1 MPAET
6 DAESLLLMGR
16 IWRPHGVKGEV
27 KVYPETDDPER
38 FVDLGTVYIGTT
50 PNTAGKMDV
59 ESVRFQS
66 TKKGT
71 IVVLKLAGIDSR
83 EDADALRK
91 ASVYAS
97 EDDLPSLKDDEFF
110 LHDLV
115 GLAVA
120 SDDGVDVG
128 TVDDVL
134 DLPAQEI
141 LVVRRSDGSSVMVPV
156 VAEFIVEIDLVSERI
171 VIRPI
176 EGLLE

>member
-1 MPAET
+1 MPVET
-6 DAESLLLMGR
+6 DIESLLLVGR
-16 IWRPHGVKGEV
+16 VWRPHGVKGEL

-38 FVDLGTVYIGTT
+38 FADLGAVYTGTT
-50 PNTAGKMDV
+50 PNTAGKMGV

-91 ASVYAS
+91 ASVYAA
-97 EDDLPSLKDDEFF
+97 EDDLPSLADDEFF

-115 GLAVA
+115 GLAVE
-120 SDDGVDVG
+120 SEDGVDIG
-128 TVDDVL
+128 TVDEVL
-134 DLPAQEI
+134 DLPAQDI
-141 LVVRRSDGSSVMVPV
+141 LVVRRSDGSSAMVPV
-156 VAEFIVEIDLVSERI
+156 VAEFIVDIDLVSERI

-176 EGLLE
+176 EGLLD